1 MGCSQGANT
10 CARTQRDGGEGSH
23 VGRTVVVWAGAV
35 VVWCERP
42 SGECNPPGGVRAGLA
57 GLASVRTVV
66 VWAGAVGGGAW
77 W

>member
-1 MGCSQGANT
+1 M
-10 CARTQRDGGEGSH
+10 
-23 VGRTVVVWAGAV
+23 GRTVVVWAGAV